1 MVLCS
6 IKPIL
11 LLNSKILAMSQQNL
25 QKPRYGENLIG
36 LGSKKSWYRQSLL
49 PIGLSTIIVLTFLCL
64 RLLLGDNMSA
74 WNEVDV
80 LPLAKQYVEP
90 TWIPGDW
97 YLNQSPS
104 YRVLFQSLFGR
115 LIVSWGFLTTSIVGR
130 LICYGLVAWGLV
142 LIARQ
147 IGLHLV
153 ALLLA
158 LPLFLTDNQGAIA
171 GEWLVGGFETKA
183 VAYGLVML
191 AIALLLKRRYSLMAL
206 LLGLATSFHVLVGG
220 YTFLT
225 AIGWF
230 CVRYKTRF
238 PRMKE
243 WGWMLLMY
251 FTGSIFVLP
260 AVIQQLLTP
269 KPTGNLASSYIYVF
283 LRLPHHLNPQHWYK
297 VWWLMLIGYL
307 LILPISVAFICL
319 YRPSKERST
328 QRNACIEL
336 LEFTLISLIP
346 FVLGLAIAPFDS
358 QGRFLQYYP
367 FRLGDIMLP
376 LFTCLL
382 FTRAVQHF
390 FTVKTKQKEFFII
403 CCLLLSINVVSLSL
417 PLPTHINY
425 VKQFPSKLTEETPE
439 SQDIYAWVKNNTAKD
454 ATVISSPVDLLN
466 FTWLAERPIIAKW
479 KFLPQTASGIQE
491 WYARIC
497 DLVGVDKLT
506 STSPETLTEAY
517 ERLTTDQV
525 KALMV
530 KYKSPYIVTKVQHQ
544 LNLPVAYRNQSYV
557 IYKQSDRV

>member
-1 MVLCS
+1 
-6 IKPIL
+6 
-11 LLNSKILAMSQQNL
+11 
-25 QKPRYGENLIG
+25 
-36 LGSKKSWYRQSLL
+36 
-49 PIGLSTIIVLTFLCL
+49 
-64 RLLLGDNMSA
+64 MSA

>member
-1 MVLCS
+1 
-6 IKPIL
+6 
-11 LLNSKILAMSQQNL
+11 MSQQNL